1 MLQSYAVTV
10 LLQVGLILAF
20 GWVMLPFLAV
30 HNLVA
35 WWQLTSANYVEH
47 YGLLRQR
54 LPDGTYER
62 PQPHHSWNTNH
73 LVTNLATFHLQRHSD
88 HHAYPSR
95 RYQSLRHFEQLPQL
109 PSGYFGMFPLAYV
122 PALWFRV
129 MDARLLALPHVLG
142 DLSRVNIDPHR
153 REAICARYANLP
165 GTAPQACGPKAE
177 PTHD

>member
-1 MLQSYAVTV
+1 VLQ
-10 LLQVGLILAF
+10 LGLIAVF
-20 GWVMLPFLAV
+20 GPVMIVFLAI

-54 LPDGTYER
+54 LPSGQYET

-95 RYQSLRHFEQLPQL
+95 RYQSLRDFPDLPRL
-109 PSGYFGMFPLAYV
+109 PSGYFGMFTLAYF
-122 PALWFRV
+122 PSLWFKV
-129 MDARLLALPHVLG
+129 MDKRLLALPQVQG
-142 DLSRVNIDPHR
+142 DLHRINLDPAAR
-153 REAICARYANLP
+153 DRLWARY
-165 GTAPQACGPKAE
+165 GGPTLAA
-177 PTHD
+177 